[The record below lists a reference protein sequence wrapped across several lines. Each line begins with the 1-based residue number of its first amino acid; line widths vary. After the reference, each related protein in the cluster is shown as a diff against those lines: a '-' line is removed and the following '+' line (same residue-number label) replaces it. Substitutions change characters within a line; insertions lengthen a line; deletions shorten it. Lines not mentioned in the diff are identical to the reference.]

1 MHLRSRGAT
10 LLLLSATALPAQ
22 APSADP
28 LVLRL
33 PASARLLAL
42 GNAGVAGRDDDV
54 LFYNP
59 AQLTV
64 VRGATISAQRYAP
77 GNTSGALSTVFAFAG
92 GGIGIGVQWLGFS
105 TDAPSFPYSASTLGS
120 TGTIT
125 ASSAA
130 ATVGF
135 GRAFKRT
142 RFGLAAKIAQES
154 APQARSTS
162 GFLDIGVQK
171 DFRQFFGV
179 GFSVQNIGFEGE
191 ELTRFALGTHAE
203 APLVVPL
210 KSANPFVDVGFAAQV
225 SVREDG
231 WVKPA
236 GGAELGI
243 AWIQGYSLTFRAGT
257 RRPEPGERPFTAGL
271 GLNADRVR
279 VDYALETRDGGSVAH
294 RAGVRV
300 R

>member
-1 MHLRSRGAT
+1 MHFFRAAT
-10 LLLLSATALPAQ
+10 LLVLYPSAVAGQ
-22 APSADP
+22 APSAGP

-33 PASARLLAL
+33 PASARALAL
-42 GNAGVAGRDDDV
+42 GDAGVAGRDDDV

-59 AQLTV
+59 AQLTI
-64 VRGATISAQRYAP
+64 VRGVTVSAQRYAP
-77 GNTSGALSTVFAFAG
+77 GNTSGAMSTVFAFAA
-92 GGIGIGVQWLGFS
+92 GGIGIGVQWVGFS
-105 TDAPSFPYSASTLGS
+105 TNAPGFPYSPATLHS
-120 TGTIT
+120 TGPST

-130 ATVGF
+130 ASVGF
-135 GRAFKRT
+135 GRAFKGT

-162 GFLDIGVQK
+162 AFVDIGVEK
-171 DFRQFFGV
+171 DFRQLFGV
-179 GFSVQNIGFEGE
+179 GLSVQNIGFEGE
-191 ELTRFALGTHAE
+191 DLTRFTLGTHAE
-203 APLVVPL
+203 APLVRLVKPG
-210 KSANPFVDVGFAAQV
+210 NPFVDVGFAAQV

-243 AWIQGYSLTFRAGT
+243 AWIQGYFVMLRAGT

-271 GLNADRVR
+271 GFNADRVR
-279 VDYALETRDGGSVAH
+279 VDYALETRDAGNVAH
-294 RAGVRV
+294 RVGVRV